1 MTVYQKKN
9 LTIGKDPQVTQMLE
23 LSLMGFK
30 NNYIQE
36 NEGENKEIRWGEN
49 GELHHKI
56 ELYKISIK

>member
-9 LTIGKDPQVTQMLE
+9 LTIGKDPQVTQILE

-36 NEGENKEIRWGEN
+36 NEGENKEGRFVN
-49 GELHHKI
+49 
-56 ELYKISIK
+56 

>member
-1 MTVYQKKN
+1 MTVYRKKN

-36 NEGENKEIRWGEN
+36 NEGENKEKDGEKMEN
-49 GELHHKI
+49 FT
-56 ELYKISIK
+56 IKLNCIK